1 MIIFAGKK
9 TPQIHP
15 MEIIDDKQMKFPP
28 KNYLVESILVLIFC
42 CLPFGI
48 VGLINAAKVESA
60 FYSGDEDEALRLSY
74 EAGKWVKIGFF
85 TGLTFILLYLIAAFV
100 LGLSGLYAF

>member
-1 MIIFAGKK
+1 
-9 TPQIHP
+9 
-15 MEIIDDKQMKFPP
+15 METIDDKPTKFPP
-28 KNYLVESILVLIFC
+28 KNYLVESILVLLFC

-48 VGLINAAKVESA
+48 VGLINAAKVESV

-85 TGLTFILLYLIAAFV
+85 TGLTFILLYFIAVFA